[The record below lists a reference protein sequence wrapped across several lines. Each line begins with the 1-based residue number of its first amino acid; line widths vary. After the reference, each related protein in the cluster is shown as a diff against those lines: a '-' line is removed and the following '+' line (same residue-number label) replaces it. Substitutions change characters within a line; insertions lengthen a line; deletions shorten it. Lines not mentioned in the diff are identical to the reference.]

1 MKIRISEI
9 SEGMNHFHFDVDASE
24 LDIDFIKFET
34 PVTVDIDAYRV
45 SDQIDFKLNFKCK
58 MFFECD
64 RCLEP
69 FDYLCVNNFNVVYKN
84 IAVQRNVIEDSQ
96 DDILKFY
103 NLNDVYIDLLPDL
116 RDLIIISVP
125 MRKVHDENSQNC
137 LALNTELNSSENSKK
152 EVNPVWDKLV
162 ELKKKKKNKS

>member
-1 MKIRISEI
+1 
-9 SEGMNHFHFDVDASE
+9 
-24 LDIDFIKFET
+24 
-34 PVTVDIDAYRV
+34 
-45 SDQIDFKLNFKCK
+45 
-58 MFFECD
+58 
-64 RCLEP
+64 
-69 FDYLCVNNFNVVYKN
+69 
-84 IAVQRNVIEDSQ
+84 
-96 DDILKFY
+96 
-103 NLNDVYIDLLPDL
+103 LPDL